1 MRPSFPIWLLSSLV
15 LHGLLILFL
24 FGMGRDK
31 WAESGVLA
39 GGAVEIVS
47 LSRGAS
53 VADQGIRKSHG
64 KVSTREAV
72 ESIQEKFDNGVGTG
86 AGEGIGVGSGLASG
100 GNLLL
105 TEIRKKIER
114 TKQYPALAR
123 EQGVKGRVS
132 VRFEMNQDGSVRSVN
147 VIGSS
152 GSALLDEAALA
163 TVRRASPYPYYAEPL
178 SVTLEFSLSED

>member
-1 MRPSFPIWLLSSLV
+1 MRPSFSIWLLSSLV

-31 WAESGVLA
+31 WVEPGVLA
-39 GGAVEIVS
+39 GGTVEVVS
-47 LSRGAS
+47 LSQGAS
-53 VADQGIRKSHG
+53 VSDQGIRKFHSKG
-64 KVSTREAV
+64 PTREAV
-72 ESIQEKFDNGVGTG
+72 ASIQKTSDHGVGTG
-86 AGEGIGVGSGLASG
+86 AGEGMGVGSGLASG

-114 TKQYPALAR
+114 AKQYPALAR

-132 VRFEMNQDGSVRSVN
+132 VRFEMNADGSVRSVN

-152 GSALLDEAALA
+152 GSSLLDEAALA